1 MKQPTKDIINE
12 KIEQFLLK
20 RMTREDISEW
30 AMNFIRNDGE
40 IEITD
45 IDAWHFLVA
54 ISNID
59 EMISTNEYLYDKGDI
74 RELVNKYI

>member
-1 MKQPTKDIINE
+1 MNQPTKDTINE

-30 AMNFIRNDGE
+30 AMNFIRNDEE

-59 EMISTNEYLYDKGDI
+59 EMISTDEYLYDKGDI